1 MAGRIKDEDLEAVR
15 QRADLVDLLSD
26 YMQLKKAGKV
36 FKGLCPFHDEK
47 TPSFTVDP
55 VKQLYHCFG
64 CGEGGDIFT
73 FLNKREG
80 LNFTEA
86 VERLALRYGITI
98 HYDRGAAPKEREGKR
113 ERLYR
118 VNEFAHEFFQQALAS
133 QAGAGARRYIDSRG
147 FDSDTVQ
154 TFGVGYSPSRSD
166 ALYRA
171 LIQKGFTAREAVE
184 SGVCLSADGRVIDR
198 FRGRLMFPIHDLR
211 GHTVG
216 FGGRALEK
224 VEPKYLN
231 SPETPIYE
239 KRKNLYALDLTRREI
254 LKEGY
259 AILVEGYTD
268 VLGLYQGGVRNSA
281 ATLGTALTS
290 DHFRQLARF
299 TDRVILVF
307 DADAAGIG
315 ASERGLDF
323 YLEFDLDLRVASLP
337 GGMDP
342 ADFMR
347 EKTRD
352 DFLEVV
358 ERSMPLPEFCI
369 RKVLDSH
376 NLRDANTRSRAVSR
390 CLTVIANLERKESVS
405 LYLKIVSDLAE
416 VDHSVLA
423 GMLDRAASKQRP
435 GARSTAARPAA
446 AAGAETVKRP
456 EGETPQAKLERQ
468 ALGILL
474 DHPVLAINFKTRLG
488 DKELSDPLN
497 RLLLDEVSRLAGQG
511 AASADQVVEAL
522 QARGEARNLATSL
535 ILTKSGNTNEMSRE
549 EAQRQLDDIW
559 IALED
564 LHLARQIKDLE
575 RALAELVKSADRDHR
590 KEDELSTELF
600 QLERQRRHLRS
611 DS

>member
-1 MAGRIKDEDLEAVR
+1 MAGRIKDEDLDAVR
-15 QRADLVDLLSD
+15 QRADLVDLLAD

-64 CGEGGDIFT
+64 CGEGGDVFT
-73 FLNKREG
+73 FLSKREG
-80 LNFTEA
+80 LDFTEA
-86 VERLALRYGITI
+86 VERLALRYGLTL
-98 HYDRGAAPKEREGKR
+98 HYERGPAPKEREGKK

-118 VNEFAHEFFQQALAS
+118 ANEFAFEFFRQALES
-133 QAGAGARRYIDSRG
+133 QAGAGARRYIESRG
-147 FDSDTVQ
+147 FGAETVN
-154 TFGVGYSPSRSD
+154 TFGVGYSPSRPD

-171 LIQKGFTAREAVE
+171 LIQKGFTARETVE
-184 SGVCLSADGRVIDR
+184 SGLCIGAEGRVIDR

-211 GHTVG
+211 GRTVG

-259 AILVEGYTD
+259 AVLVEGYTD
-268 VLGLYQGGVRNSA
+268 VLGLYQGGVRNTA

-307 DADAAGIG
+307 DADAAGIA

-337 GGMDP
+337 GGTDP

-347 EKTRD
+347 AKTRD
-352 DFLEVV
+352 DFLQVV
-358 ERSMPLPEFCI
+358 ERSMPLPEFSL
-369 RKVLDSH
+369 RKVLESH
-376 NLRDANTRSRAVSR
+376 NLRDANARSRAVSR
-390 CLTVIANLERKESVS
+390 CISIIANLERKESVS

-416 VDHSVLA
+416 VDHGLLA
-423 GMLDRAASKQRP
+423 GMLDKAAGKERP
-435 GARSTAARPAA
+435 GAKTTPAR
-446 AAGAETVKRP
+446 GASPGPVQQSERP
-456 EGETPQAKLERQ
+456 EAETPQAKLERQ
-468 ALGILL
+468 ALAILL
-474 DHPVLAINFKTRLG
+474 DHPVLAIDFKARLG
-488 DKELSDPLN
+488 DAELSDIPN
-497 RLLLDEVSRLAGQG
+497 RLLLDEVARLAGQG

-522 QARGEARNLATSL
+522 QGRQEARNLATSL
-535 ILTKSGNTNEMSRE
+535 IFTKSGNTKEMSRE
-549 EAQRQLDDIW
+549 EAQRQLEDIW
-559 IALED
+559 RALED
-564 LHLARQIKDLE
+564 LDLARQIRDKK
-575 RALAELVKSADRDHR
+575 RALDELVKSADRDHR
-590 KEDELSTELF
+590 KEDELSRELF
-600 QLERQRRHLRS
+600 QLEKQRRQLRN
-611 DS
+611 D

>member
-1 MAGRIKDEDLEAVR
+1 MAGRIRDEDLEAVR
-15 QRADLVDLLSD
+15 GRADLVDLLAD

-73 FLNKREG
+73 FLLKREG
-80 LNFTEA
+80 LEFTEA
-86 VERLALRYGITI
+86 VERLALRYGITL
-98 HYDRGAAPKEREGKR
+98 HYERGPAPKEREGKR

-118 VNEFAHEFFQQALAS
+118 INEFADEFFRKALES

-147 FDSDTVQ
+147 FDAETVAA
-154 TFGVGYSPSRSD
+154 FGIGYSPSRPD

-184 SGVCLSADGRVIDR
+184 SGVCLNAEGRIIDR

-211 GHTVG
+211 ARTVG

-259 AILVEGYTD
+259 AVLVEGYTD
-268 VLGLYQGGVRNSA
+268 VLGLYQGGVRNAA

-347 EKTRD
+347 EHTRD
-352 DFLEVV
+352 DFLQVV
-358 ERSMPLPEFCI
+358 DRSMPLPEFCV

-376 NLRDANTRSRAVSR
+376 DLRDANARSRAVSK
-390 CLTVIANLERKESVS
+390 CLGIIGNLERKESVN
-405 LYLKIVSDLAE
+405 LYLQIISDRADVE
-416 VDHSVLA
+416 PSVLA
-423 GMLDRAASKQRP
+423 SMLDRAAGKQRS
-435 GARSTAARPAA
+435 GSRPATFRTPA
-446 AAGAETVKRP
+446 ASAPAP
-456 EGETPQAKLERQ
+456 AQAAPDTRESKLERA
-468 ALGILL
+468 ALAILL
-474 DHPVLAINFKTRLG
+474 DHPVLAIEFRERLG
-488 DKELSDPLN
+488 DGELSSPAH
-497 RLLLDEVSRLAGQG
+497 RLLLDEVVRLAREG
-511 AASADQVVEAL
+511 AAAADQVVEAL
-522 QARGEARNLATSL
+522 QAQGEARNLATSL
-535 ILTKSGNTNEMSRE
+535 ILARTGNTKDISRE

-559 IALED
+559 KALED
-564 LHLARQIKDLE
+564 LHLARQIRDLE
-575 RALAELVKSADRDHR
+575 RILAELVKSADRDHR

-600 QLERQRRHLRS
+600 QLERQRRHLRGS
-611 DS
+611 S

>member
-1 MAGRIKDEDLEAVR
+1 MAGRIKDEDLDAVR
-15 QRADLVDLLSD
+15 QRADLVDLLAD

-73 FLNKREG
+73 FLSKREG
-80 LNFTEA
+80 LDFMEA
-86 VERLALRYGITI
+86 VERLAMRYGLTL
-98 HYDRGAAPKEREGKR
+98 HYERGPAPKEREGKK

-118 VNEFAHEFFQQALAS
+118 VNEFAHEFYRQALES

-147 FDSDTVQ
+147 FDAETVN

-171 LIQKGFTAREAVE
+171 LIQKGFTAREGVE
-184 SGVCLSADGRVIDR
+184 SGLCISAEGRVIDR

-211 GHTVG
+211 SRTVG

-259 AILVEGYTD
+259 AVLVEGYTD
-268 VLGLYQGGVRNSA
+268 VLGLYQGGVRNAA

-299 TDRVILVF
+299 TDRVILLF

-337 GGMDP
+337 EGMDP

-352 DFLEVV
+352 DFLQVV
-358 ERSMPLPEFCI
+358 ERSMPLPEFCV
-369 RKVLDSH
+369 RKVLESH
-376 NLRDANTRSRAVSR
+376 NLRDANARSRAVSR
-390 CLTVIANLERKESVS
+390 CISIIANLERKESVS
-405 LYLKIVSDLAE
+405 LYLKIVGDLAE
-416 VDHSVLA
+416 VDHSVLS
-423 GMLDRAASKQRP
+423 GMLDRLAGKQP
-435 GARSTAARPAA
+435 GARKTSTRPAT
-446 AAGAETVKRP
+446 AGAAQPAKQADA
-456 EGETPQAKLERQ
+456 ETPQAKLAKQ
-468 ALGILL
+468 ALAILL
-474 DHPVLAINFKTRLG
+474 DHPVLSIDFKTRLG
-488 DKELSDPLN
+488 DANFSDPLAST
-497 RLLLDEVSRLAGQG
+497 LLAEVARLAAQG

-522 QARGEARNLATSL
+522 QGRGEARNLATSL
-535 ILTKSGNTNEMSRE
+535 ILTKSGNTREVSRE

-559 IALED
+559 RALED
-564 LHLARQIKDLE
+564 LNLARQIRDLE
-575 RALAELVKSADRDHR
+575 RALAELVRSADRDHR
-590 KEDELSTELF
+590 KEDELSTKLF
-600 QLERQRRHLRS
+600 QLERQRRQLRG

>member
-80 LNFTEA
+80 LDFMEA
-86 VERLALRYGITI
+86 VERLALRYGLTL
-98 HYDRGAAPKEREGKR
+98 HYERGPAPKEREGKR

-118 VNEFAHEFFQQALAS
+118 VNDFAFEFFRAALDS
-133 QAGAGARRYIDSRG
+133 QAGTGARRYIDSRG
-147 FDSDTVQ
+147 FDTDTVN
-154 TFGVGYSPSRSD
+154 TFGVGYSPSRQD

-211 GHTVG
+211 GRTVG

-224 VEPKYLN
+224 VEPKYMN

-254 LKEGY
+254 LKEGF
-259 AILVEGYTD
+259 AVLVEGYTD
-268 VLGLYQGGVRNSA
+268 VLGLYQGGVRNAS

-315 ASERGLDF
+315 AAERGLDF

-352 DFLEVV
+352 DFLEIV
-358 ERSMPLPEFCI
+358 ERSMPLPEFCL
-369 RKVLDSH
+369 RKVLDEH
-376 NLRDANTRSRAVSR
+376 NLGDANARSRAVSR
-390 CLTVIANLERKESVS
+390 CLSIIANLERKESVN
-405 LYLKIVSDLAE
+405 LYLKIVGDLAD
-416 VDHSVLA
+416 VDHSMLS
-423 GMLDRAASKQRP
+423 GMLDKAAGKQRP
-435 GARSTAARPAA
+435 GSKTGPARPAPSGTGQP
-446 AAGAETVKRP
+446 AGRP
-456 EGETPQAKLERQ
+456 APETPRSKLENQ

-474 DHPVLAINFKTRLG
+474 EHPVLALDFSARLA
-488 DKELSDPLN
+488 DRELSDPLN
-497 RLLLDEVSRLAGQG
+497 RLLLGEITRLAGEG
-511 AASADQVVEAL
+511 AATSDHVVEAL
-522 QARGEARNLATSL
+522 QGKPEARNLATSL
-535 ILTKSGNTNEMSRE
+535 ILEKSGNTKEMSRE
-549 EAQRQLDDIW
+549 DAQNRLDDIW
-559 IALED
+559 KALED
-564 LHLARQIKDLE
+564 LHLARQIRDLE
-575 RALAELVKSADRDHR
+575 GALAQLVKSADRDHR
-590 KEDELSTELF
+590 AEDELSTELF